1 MARLIHKKQ
10 YVIQKNEG
18 TGEYFIEGWPCAPT
32 RVTSLVA
39 EYFPVFDADAVLGRM
54 DRSKG
59 KYKGACAVPWY
70 IIKRLRKK
78 REGMT
83 AEQCK
88 EQWRKKGDEAREAG
102 TALHFFIKLLLEKE
116 DFLMMVAPQIEQEA
130 AKEAVKRIEADFG
143 SFISAEVPICT
154 DEELLLAGT
163 FDALFFTK
171 GDELLLIDWKR
182 AENLLKWTPDK
193 GIKVMSDHNATQLV
207 KYSLQLHLYKYIL
220 ENFYRLHVNGAERQ
234 IKIVPYI
241 CHFKSGTSIFRLIPA
256 LDFRSEAEEIMKDQ
270 RAKAAVVRERLRAL
284 KRGAPPTSLP
294 SSEEKKSDE

>member
-1 MARLIHKKQ
+1 MARLVHKKQ

-70 IIKRLRKK
+70 IIKRSRKK

-88 EQWRKKGDEAREAG
+88 EQWRKKADDAREKG
-102 TALHFFIKLLLEKE
+102 TQLHEYIRNYLEDKDVGPPGQEEE
-116 DFLMMVAPQIEQEA
+116 DIVP
-130 AKEAVKRIEADFG
+130 EAVARIRADFG
-143 SFISAEVPICT
+143 EFIMAETAICT
-154 DEELLLAGT
+154 DEESLLAGT
-163 FDALFFTK
+163 FDALFYTK

-182 AENLLKWTPDK
+182 SENLLKWTPDK
-193 GIKVMSDHNATQLV
+193 GIKVMSDHRATQAV
-207 KYSLQLHLYKYIL
+207 KYSLQLHIYKYIL
-220 ENFYRLHVNGAERQ
+220 ENFYRLHVNGAERV
-234 IKIVPYI
+234 IKVVPYI
-241 CHFKSGTSIFRLIPA
+241 CHFVSGTDVFRLIPA
-256 LDFRSEAEEIMKDQ
+256 FDLRTEAEEIMKDQ
-270 RAKAAVVRERLRAL
+270 RAKAAVVRDRLRAL
-284 KRGAPPTSLP
+284 KRGAPPASLP

>member
-88 EQWRKKGDEAREAG
+88 EQWRKKADDAREKG
-102 TALHFFIKLLLEKE
+102 TELHRTLESLLTRTFTVHAATPETAAAMDAVQRIKE
-116 DFLMMVAPQIEQEA
+116 DFGEFVM
-130 AKEAVKRIEADFG
+130 
-143 SFISAEVPICT
+143 AETAICT
-154 DEELLLAGT
+154 DEESLLAGT

-182 AENLLKWTPDK
+182 AENLMKWTPDK
-193 GIKVMSDHNATQLV
+193 GIKVMSDHSATQLV

-270 RAKAAVVRERLRAL
+270 RAKAAVARERLRAL
-284 KRGAPPTSLP
+284 KRGAPPASLP